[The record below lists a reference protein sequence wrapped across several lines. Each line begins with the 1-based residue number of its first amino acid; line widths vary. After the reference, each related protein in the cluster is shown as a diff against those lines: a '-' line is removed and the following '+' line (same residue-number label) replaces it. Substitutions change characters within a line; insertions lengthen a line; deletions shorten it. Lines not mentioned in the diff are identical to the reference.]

1 MLLKKNQSVVRFRLD
16 STSFFSQSGWRED
29 LRTRLEEN
37 HFADDGPIE
46 IFRSGFVDPW
56 HLSTVTF
63 EDHNRWMFDPNLVI
77 GFRIDRRAIPKNLFD
92 ATLQGR
98 VAAWCAERDIERCPS
113 AVKAEIKENLKK
125 EWLRRVLPRV
135 KHLQLSID
143 IRTGDAHLFGGVS
156 ESDSDQLRK
165 QVFRLLGIK
174 LVPWNQ
180 ARWFSEDL
188 PDPLLQQ
195 AVKFG
200 ISIYTPPSPSGEDGG
215 SEDEGGE

>member
-1 MLLKKNQSVVRFRLD
+1 MLLKNSQSVVRFQLD
-16 STSFFSQSGWRED
+16 NTGFFERPGWRED
-29 LRTRLEEN
+29 LRARLEDH
-37 HFADDGPIE
+37 HFADDGPVE

-63 EDHNRWMFDPNLVI
+63 EDRDRWLFGEDLVI

-98 VAAWCAERDIERCPS
+98 MVKWCAEKGVERCPS
-113 AVKAEIKENLKK
+113 SVKAELKEGLKN

-135 KHLQLSID
+135 KHLQLSINT
-143 IRTGDAHLFGGVS
+143 RTGDSHLFGGVS
-156 ESDSDQLRK
+156 ESDSDQLRR
-165 QVFRLLGIK
+165 QVFKLLDIK

-180 ARWFSEDL
+180 ARWFSEESPDL
-188 PDPLLQQ
+188 LLQQ
-195 AVKFG
+195 AIHFG
-200 ISIYTPPSPSGEDGG
+200 ISIYTPISPDGEDVG